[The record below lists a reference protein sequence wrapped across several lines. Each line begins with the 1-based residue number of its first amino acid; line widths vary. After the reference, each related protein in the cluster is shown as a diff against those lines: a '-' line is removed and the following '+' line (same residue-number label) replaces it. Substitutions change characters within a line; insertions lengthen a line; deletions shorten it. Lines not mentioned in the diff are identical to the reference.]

1 MSFTVEYLEYSL
13 LVFVRIISIFYAA
26 PLFGNRA
33 VINKVKIGLA
43 FFLTLIIMNVVDYT
57 AVSYEG
63 LLGYSIIVVQ
73 EAITGLIIGIA
84 SGFCMYIVNYAGS
97 FIDMEM
103 GLSMAME
110 FDPNSNMQSTITA
123 NFLSHLFIAMFLV
136 SDMHHFVINAMVDS
150 YTLVPIGQGNIAG
163 GSLYQVMVKFITD
176 YFVIGLR
183 ISLPIFACMFVINI
197 VLGVLAKVAPQ
208 MNMFIVGM
216 QLKLFV
222 GFFVL
227 FMVMGMI
234 SGISDF
240 IFGEMKELTNM
251 FMKIL
256 AP

>member
-1 MSFTVEYLEYSL
+1 
-13 LVFVRIISIFYAA
+13 
-26 PLFGNRA
+26 
-33 VINKVKIGLA
+33 
-43 FFLTLIIMNVVDYT
+43 
-57 AVSYEG
+57 
-63 LLGYSIIVVQ
+63 
-73 EAITGLIIGIA
+73 
-84 SGFCMYIVNYAGS
+84 
-97 FIDMEM
+97 
-103 GLSMAME
+103 
-110 FDPNSNMQSTITA
+110 
-123 NFLSHLFIAMFLV
+123 
-136 SDMHHFVINAMVDS
+136 
-150 YTLVPIGQGNIAG
+150 
-163 GSLYQVMVKFITD
+163 
-176 YFVIGLR
+176 
-183 ISLPIFACMFVINI
+183 MFVINI